1 MRSDNS
7 IFQNV
12 IPFKSERSVS
22 ELKIALAVASI
33 RRPEEIGQLLSQ
45 LEHQTLQ
52 PAQIILSL
60 ERRADAPAALP
71 VAADIILG
79 SKGLTAQRNRAL
91 DAVHPDCDVV
101 VFFDDDYLPC
111 DDALAGIS
119 ALFSSCGDIAGA
131 TGSVLQDGIKH
142 GGLSYESA
150 LDCLVEYR
158 ANPSPGALTYDDIDE
173 LYGCNMAFRM
183 SAVQNLRFDEKLP
196 LYGWQEDVD
205 FAGQLLAKGRIVKT
219 NAFSGV
225 HRGVTRGRAPGIALG
240 FSQIVN
246 PIYLAKKGTMRPAKA
261 AKLMAKNFL
270 ANHVRAVRPEAFI
283 DRAGRMRGN
292 WIGLLHLLSGKSDPG
307 AILRL

>member
-1 MRSDNS
+1 M
-7 IFQNV
+7 V
-12 IPFKSERSVS
+12 
-22 ELKIALAVASI
+22 ELKIAVAVASI
-33 RRPEEIGQLLSQ
+33 KRSDEIGQLLSQ

-60 ERRADAPAALP
+60 ERRTDAPADLP
-71 VAADIILG
+71 AGVEIILG
-79 SKGLTAQRNRAL
+79 CKGLTAQRNRAL
-91 DAVHPDCDVV
+91 NAVRQDCDVV

-119 ALFSSCGDIAGA
+119 QIFSSNNDIAGA
-131 TGSVLQDGIKH
+131 TGLVLQDGITR
-142 GGLSYESA
+142 GGLSYETA
-150 LDCLVEYR
+150 LDCIGAYR
-158 ANPSPGALTYDDIDE
+158 ANPASGPLTQRNIDE

-183 SAVQNLRFDEKLP
+183 SAVQDLRFDEKLP
-196 LYGWQEDVD
+196 LYAWQEDVD

-219 NAFSGV
+219 NAFCGV
-225 HRGVTRGRAPGIALG
+225 HRGVTRGRTPGLALG

-261 AKLMAKNFL
+261 LKIMAKNFL
-270 ANHVRAVRPEAFI
+270 ANHVKAVRPEAFI

-307 AILRL
+307 AIPRL

>member
-1 MRSDNS
+1 
-7 IFQNV
+7 V
-12 IPFKSERSVS
+12 I

-33 RRPEEIGQLLSQ
+33 KRPDEIGQLLSQ
-45 LEHQTLQ
+45 LEYQTLQ

-60 ERRADAPAALP
+60 ERRSDAPADLP
-71 VAADIILG
+71 TGVEIILG

-91 DAVHPDCDVV
+91 NAVRQDCDVV

-119 ALFSSCGDIAGA
+119 RIFSSNSDIAGA
-131 TGSVLQDGIKH
+131 TGLVLQDGITR
-142 GGLSYESA
+142 GGLSYETA
-150 LDCLVEYR
+150 LDCIGAHR
-158 ANPSPGALTYDDIDE
+158 ANPDCGPLTQRNIDE

-183 SAVQNLRFDEKLP
+183 SAVQDLRFDEKLP
-196 LYGWQEDVD
+196 LYAWQEDID

-219 NAFSGV
+219 NAFCGV
-225 HRGVTRGRAPGIALG
+225 HRGVTRGRTPGLALG

-261 AKLMAKNFL
+261 LKIMTKNFL
-270 ANHVRAVRPEAFI
+270 ANHVKAVRPEAFI

-307 AILRL
+307 AIPRL

>member
-1 MRSDNS
+1 MTEL
-7 IFQNV
+7 NV
-12 IPFKSERSVS
+12 A
-22 ELKIALAVASI
+22 IAIASI
-33 RRPEEIGQLLSQ
+33 KRPDEIGQLLSQ

-60 ERRADAPAALP
+60 ERRTDAPGELPAA
-71 VAADIILG
+71 AEIILG

-91 DAVHPDCDVV
+91 NAVHPDCDVV

-111 DDALAGIS
+111 DDALAGI
-119 ALFSSCGDIAGA
+119 AELFAGNRDIAGA

-142 GGLSYESA
+142 GGLAYQTA
-150 LDCLVEYR
+150 LDCIAAYR
-158 ANPSPGALTYDDIDE
+158 ANTGAAAVTHEDIDE

-183 SAVQNLRFDEKLP
+183 SAVQDLRFDEKLP

-225 HRGVTRGRAPGIALG
+225 HRGVTRGRTPGLALG

-261 AKLMAKNFL
+261 LKLMAKNFL
-270 ANHVRAVRPEAFI
+270 ANHVKAVRPEAFI

-292 WIGLLHLLSGKSDPG
+292 WMGLLHLLSGKSDPG

>member
-1 MRSDNS
+1 
-7 IFQNV
+7 V
-12 IPFKSERSVS
+12 T
-22 ELKIALAVASI
+22 ELKIAIAVASI
-33 RRPEEIGQLLSQ
+33 KRPDEIGQLLSQ

-60 ERRADAPAALP
+60 ERRADAPADLP
-71 VAADIILG
+71 AGTEIILG
-79 SKGLTAQRNRAL
+79 AKGLTAQRNRAL
-91 DAVHPDCDVV
+91 AAVRQDCDIV

-111 DDALAGIS
+111 DDALAGLS
-119 ALFSSCGDIAGA
+119 QLFSRHSDIAGA
-131 TGSVLQDGIKH
+131 TGRVLQDGITR
-142 GGLSYESA
+142 GGLSYETA
-150 LDCLVEYR
+150 LECIAAYR
-158 ANPSPGALTYDDIDE
+158 ANPPPGILTQQDIDE

-183 SAVQNLRFDEKLP
+183 SAVQDLRFDEKLP
-196 LYGWQEDVD
+196 LYAWQEDVD

-225 HRGVTRGRAPGIALG
+225 HRGVTRGRTPGLALG

-261 AKLMAKNFL
+261 LKLMARNFL

-283 DRAGRMRGN
+283 DRAGRVRGN

>member
-1 MRSDNS
+1 
-7 IFQNV
+7 V
-12 IPFKSERSVS
+12 T
-22 ELKIALAVASI
+22 ELKIAIAIASI
-33 RRPEEIGQLLSQ
+33 SRPDEIGQLLLQ

-60 ERRADAPAALP
+60 ERRTDAPAELRAG
-71 VAADIILG
+71 AEIILG
-79 SKGLTAQRNRAL
+79 SKGLTVQRNRAL
-91 DAVHPDCDVV
+91 KAVRQDCDVV

-119 ALFSSCGDIAGA
+119 QIFSSNNDIAGA
-131 TGSVLQDGIKH
+131 TGLVLQDGITY
-142 GGLSYESA
+142 GGLSYETA
-150 LDCLVEYR
+150 LDRIAAYR
-158 ANPSPGALTYDDIDE
+158 ANPASGALTQRNIDE

-183 SAVQNLRFDEKLP
+183 SAVKDLQFDEKLP
-196 LYGWQEDVD
+196 LYAWQEDVD

-219 NAFSGV
+219 NAFCGV
-225 HRGVTRGRAPGIALG
+225 HRGVTRGRSPGLALG

-261 AKLMAKNFL
+261 LKLMAKNFL
-270 ANHVRAVRPEAFI
+270 ANHVKAVRPEAFI

-307 AILRL
+307 AIPRP

>member
-1 MRSDNS
+1 MT
-7 IFQNV
+7 
-12 IPFKSERSVS
+12 
-22 ELKIALAVASI
+22 ELKIAIAVASI
-33 RRPEEIGQLLSQ
+33 KRPEEIGQLLTQ
-45 LEHQTLQ
+45 LEHQTLR

-60 ERRADAPAALP
+60 ERRTDAPADLP
-71 VAADIILG
+71 ADVDIILG

-91 DAVHPDCDVV
+91 NAVRPDCDVV

-119 ALFSSCGDIAGA
+119 NLFSSNKDIAGA
-131 TGSVLQDGIKH
+131 TGLVLQDGITR
-142 GGLSYESA
+142 GGLSYQAA
-150 LDCLVEYR
+150 LDCIAAYR
-158 ANPSPGALTYDDIDE
+158 ANAAGALKQQNIDE

-183 SAVQNLRFDEKLP
+183 SAVQDLRFDEKLP

-219 NAFSGV
+219 NAFCGV
-225 HRGVTRGRAPGIALG
+225 HRGVTRGRTPGLALG

-246 PIYLAKKGTMRPAKA
+246 PIYLTKKGTMRPAKA
-261 AKLMAKNFL
+261 LKLMAKNLL
-270 ANHVRAVRPEAFI
+270 ANHVKAVRPEAFI

-307 AILRL
+307 AIPRL